1 MNTARFDQKD
11 LSANPYARCKT
22 CDIGDLATEE
32 LAHAHMREQRHTISI
47 LNPSRQD
54 RIDMEVYDE
63 ISGRLDD
70 IFESLYE
77 LIEDGAATKE
87 EITRA
92 IQMGPSIDGE
102 WETYLH
108 ESEES

>member
-47 LNPSRQD
+47 LNPPRQR
-54 RIDMEVYDE
+54 RIDSEVYFE
-63 ISGRLDD
+63 ISGELDD
-70 IFESLYE
+70 VFERLYD
-77 LIEDGAATKE
+77 LIENGDATAE
-87 EITRA
+87 EVTRA
-92 IQMGPSIDGE
+92 VRMGPSIDSEWDHYLREMGE
-102 WETYLH
+102 
-108 ESEES
+108 